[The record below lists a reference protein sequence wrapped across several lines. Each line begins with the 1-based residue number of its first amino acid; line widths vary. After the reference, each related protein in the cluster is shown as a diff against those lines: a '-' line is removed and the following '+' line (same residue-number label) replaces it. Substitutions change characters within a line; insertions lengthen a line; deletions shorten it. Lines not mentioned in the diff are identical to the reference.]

1 MGVPYN
7 PSAMIKSHPVKESF
21 LTSTA
26 KLDPC
31 TWRLILLSLTF
42 IFATGLLIGRLV
54 QLHISHTDFLQ
65 AQGNARTLRTVD
77 IPSYRGMITD
87 RRKTPLAISSPV
99 HAVWVDPRHY
109 NATPLQSEAL
119 AKILS
124 LSPEDLTEK
133 ITQGAR
139 REFIY
144 LKRNLPPDITEKIIE
159 LNIPGVSLKREF
171 RRFYPAARETA
182 QLVGF
187 TDIDDCGQAGL
198 ELTFQEQLKPII
210 GKKRVLE
217 DRTGRWV
224 KDVDQLQTAHSGQDI
239 ALSIDLRIQGF
250 AYRELEKAVQEFQA
264 KSATLVMLDV
274 RTGEVLAM
282 VSAPSFNANN
292 RQEYHSGNAR
302 NRALTDLF
310 EPGSTIKPF
319 AVASAMASRQFNPE
333 TLIDTAPGFYT
344 VANHVVKD
352 HHNYGLL
359 NVKEVLSKSSNV
371 GISKITLAYPAEQL
385 VRTFKALGLGD
396 SVNTPFP
403 GERRGLLPPA
413 PKNPFAHATLAF
425 GYGLSV
431 TPLQIAHA
439 YATLS
444 TDGVKRPI
452 SLIKIDDP
460 SEVPTEQAL
469 PADVA
474 HNTFLMLTEV
484 LSQGTGK
491 RANIPGYKTAGK
503 TGTTRVVGPHGYD
516 PHRHIALF
524 AGVTPV
530 DNPRL
535 ATVILIEEPD
545 ERMYGGGLVAAP
557 VYKNVVS
564 KALYILN
571 IPPDDTL

>member
-1 MGVPYN
+1 
-7 PSAMIKSHPVKESF
+7 MIKSHPVKESF
-21 LTSTA
+21 LTSSA

-31 TWRLILLSLTF
+31 TWRLILLLLCF
-42 IFATGLLIGRLV
+42 IFVTGLLIGRLV

-99 HAVWVDPRHY
+99 HAIWVNPQHFS
-109 NATPLQSEAL
+109 ATSEQTTSL
-119 AKILS
+119 ANLLS
-124 LSPEDLTEK
+124 ISEEELREK
-133 ITQGAR
+133 INPSAH

-144 LKRNLPPDITEKIIE
+144 LKRNVPPDVTEKIKA

-171 RRFYPAARETA
+171 RRFYPAGRQTA

-187 TDIDDCGQAGL
+187 TDIDDHGQAGL
-198 ELTFQEQLKPII
+198 ELTFEGSLKPLV

-224 KDVDQLQTAHSGQDI
+224 KDVSQLQTAHSGQDI

-250 AYRELEKAVQEFQA
+250 AYRELEKAIHEYHA

-274 RTGEVLAM
+274 QTGEVLAM
-282 VSAPSFNANN
+282 LSAPSFNSNN
-292 RQEYHSGNAR
+292 RQECQGGATR
-302 NRALTDLF
+302 NRALTDLI
-310 EPGSTIKPF
+310 EPGSTIKAF
-319 AVASAMASRQFNPE
+319 SIASALTSRQFNPE

-344 VANHVVKD
+344 IANHQVKD
-352 HHNYGLL
+352 HHNYGVLSL
-359 NVKEVLSKSSNV
+359 KEILSKSSNV
-371 GISKITLAYPAEQL
+371 GISKITLALPPQQL
-385 VRTFKALGLGD
+385 IKTFHALGLGD
-396 SVNTPFP
+396 SINTTFP
-403 GERRGLLPPA
+403 GERRGTLPPP
-413 PKNPFAHATLAF
+413 PKNPFMQATLAF
-425 GYGLSV
+425 GYGLAV
-431 TPLQIAHA
+431 TPLQLAHA
-439 YATLS
+439 YATLA
-444 TDGVKRPI
+444 TNGVKRPI

-460 SEVPTEQAL
+460 SEIPTEQAL
-469 PADVA
+469 PSDVA

-484 LSQGTGK
+484 LSQQGTGS
-491 RANIPGYKTAGK
+491 RATIPGYKTAGK

-516 PHRHIALF
+516 PNRHIALF

-535 ATVILIEEPD
+535 ATVVVIEEPD
-545 ERMYGGGLVAAP
+545 EKRYYGGLVAAP

-571 IPPDDTL
+571 IPPDNTLTQVALNT